1 MLALKLSAEKCCGAA
16 FDVRKTRV
24 KHTMAVSKIVS
35 VKCVIKGH
43 HVYRITYSCGTN
55 LDCFFEPDNQHSD
68 SAIIVKKGD
77 NTVGHIPEGLCQSL
91 TQLRKEGSIVHI
103 TSEITP
109 LKLLRCRRD
118 FCSRRR
124 TGNSLYLRFNLDH
137 KRKRFLRSAIK
148 QQIWKLSA

>member
-1 MLALKLSAEKCCGAA
+1 
-16 FDVRKTRV
+16 
-24 KHTMAVSKIVS
+24 MAVSKIVS

-68 SAIIVKKGD
+68 SAIIVRKGD

-91 TQLRKEGSIVHI
+91 TQLHKEGSIVHI

-109 LKLLRCRRD
+109 LQKGLL
-118 FCSRRR
+118 FKAR

>member
-1 MLALKLSAEKCCGAA
+1 
-16 FDVRKTRV
+16 
-24 KHTMAVSKIVS
+24 MAVSKIVS

-91 TQLRKEGSIVHI
+91 THLHKDGSIVHI
-103 TSEITP
+103 TSEITLLQKGLL
-109 LKLLRCRRD
+109 LKAKD
-118 FCSRRR
+118 
-124 TGNSLYLRFNLDH
+124 
-137 KRKRFLRSAIK
+137 
-148 QQIWKLSA
+148 WKFPVFTI